1 VGYLSDGAG
10 HLAMGRGASGW
21 HVDLFV
27 PLDERGG
34 AAEVGDL
41 AENRVECVEGVSWH
55 GFPVF
60 YGFGR
65 PGTVQWRLWCDV
77 ASATD
82 RYFAAQGLAMK
93 LSRVLIVVAIV
104 AMTGLGIWVSLR
116 FANRV
121 EQDAAMALP
130 DGFTLRFFKDPKMVP
145 DFTVTTL
152 DGRTITA
159 DSLRGKVVVINFWAT
174 WCGPCRVEVPDLVAL
189 QEKYR
194 DEVVVLG
201 LSTDEGSPDAVRQF
215 VEQFE
220 INYPVAIVSRDVEQA
235 FEGITG
241 LPTSFIVD
249 PEGRVVQKHVGLLNA
264 VLTEQETR
272 SLAGMDVNAR
282 IEYVD
287 ADRPIG
293 LDNLALVREI
303 PGVDLVVL
311 TSDQRVE
318 VLQTLN
324 EEGCGCGCGLTVAR
338 CRVDDPSCD
347 VSLPR
352 ARMIVDQIAAR

>member
-1 VGYLSDGAG
+1 
-10 HLAMGRGASGW
+10 
-21 HVDLFV
+21 
-27 PLDERGG
+27 
-34 AAEVGDL
+34 
-41 AENRVECVEGVSWH
+41 
-55 GFPVF
+55 
-60 YGFGR
+60 
-65 PGTVQWRLWCDV
+65 
-77 ASATD
+77 
-82 RYFAAQGLAMK
+82 MK
-93 LSRVLIVVAIV
+93 LSRVLIVIAIV

-249 PEGRVVQKHVGLLNA
+249 PDGRVVQKHVGLLNA